1 MTLTMSQ
8 PSQRAGDSPSAL
20 RWHQLSARYTQVRQA
35 TVQLAAPLSN
45 EDCQVQS
52 MPDAISR

>member
-20 RWHQLSARYTQVRQA
+20 RWQQLSARYTQVRQA
-35 TVQLAAPLSN
+35 T
-45 EDCQVQS
+45 
-52 MPDAISR
+52 R